1 MGNKRLNNDSKK
13 RSSNKASSTKKI
25 IFSILLIIVL
35 IIGGFWGAKWLYY
48 RFTHAV
54 TDDAFISSDII
65 DITPLVSGH
74 IQKIFVTT
82 AQHVKK
88 GQILAIIDP
97 KDYKAAVAIREAGLE
112 EAKCK
117 EEEAKVAIE
126 KAQAALILTKHKVY
140 TTIKTA
146 KANLSAAE
154 SRLSLARKNFNRLKA
169 LLKEHAVAQSKYDAQ
184 KTAYIQ
190 AKEAV
195 KAAKEALSRALSLK
209 EEIVLAKK
217 QVILAQKALCVA
229 KASVKVYEKKLY
241 KAKLAY
247 LHTIIRSPIDGI
259 VAKRFLDVG
268 DFVAAGQPIFAI
280 YNLKDI
286 YVMANLE
293 ETKLDGV
300 HVGCSVDIWVDA
312 YPGKKFKGKVVR
324 ITPAAAAK
332 FALIP
337 RDVTAGEFTKV
348 VQRLPIKI
356 VFTKDYNVTFAPG
369 MSVEIGILK
378 EKSKK

>member
-1 MGNKRLNNDSKK
+1 M
-13 RSSNKASSTKKI
+13 
-25 IFSILLIIVL
+25 
-35 IIGGFWGAKWLYY
+35 
-48 RFTHAV
+48 
-54 TDDAFISSDII
+54 
-65 DITPLVSGH
+65 GH

-82 AQHVKK
+82 SQHVKK

-97 KDYKAAVAIREAGLE
+97 KDYKAAVAIRKAGLD

-117 EEEAKVAIE
+117 EEEAKIAIQ
-126 KAQAALILTKHKVY
+126 KAQAALVLTKHKVS
-140 TTIKTA
+140 TAIKTA
-146 KANLSAAE
+146 QANLNAAE
-154 SRLSLARKNFNRLKA
+154 SRLALVRKNFNRLKA
-169 LLKEHAVAQSKYDAQ
+169 LLKEHAVTQSKYDAQ

-195 KAAKEALSRALSLK
+195 KAAKEAFARALSLK

-217 QVILAQKALCVA
+217 QVLLAKKALCVA
-229 KASVKVYEKKLY
+229 KASVKVYAKKLH

-259 VAKRFLDVG
+259 IAKRFLDVG

-280 YNLKDI
+280 YNPKDI
-286 YVMANLE
+286 YITANLE
-293 ETKLDGV
+293 ETKLEGV
-300 HVGCSVDIWVDA
+300 HVGCPVDIWVDA
-312 YPGKKFKGKVVR
+312 YPGRKFEGRVVR

-348 VQRLPIKI
+348 VQRLPVK
-356 VFTKDYNVTFAPG
+356 VLFVKDYNVTFAPG

-378 EKSKK
+378 EKSNKRH